1 MITPEPRIRDQ
12 KVAVERNFPKS
23 YNGEH
28 EKRREGFMATLKEV
42 AGLAGVSLGTV
53 SNVLNGKTQN
63 EELISR
69 VEKAMKQLAYRP
81 DATARSLKSTRTNTV
96 GVILPDIMQ
105 KFNGDFMMEL
115 ERLLRERGYSVSVK
129 FSRNNR
135 LIERKSIES
144 FLDMRVDGMILY
156 SGRSPGG
163 RNGDRSKS
171 PSCWS
176 AAMMRWILP
185 GIISCWI
192 TVRPSG
198 N

>member
-1 MITPEPRIRDQ
+1 
-12 KVAVERNFPKS
+12 
-23 YNGEH
+23 
-28 EKRREGFMATLKEV
+28 MATLKEV

-156 SGRSPGG
+156 SVLRQKPWREEWGQVEKPLLLVSRHDAVDFAGDNIVLDYGAAFRELMEILYSRGVIQVGLVKIGR
-163 RNGDRSKS
+163 
-171 PSCWS
+171 
-176 AAMMRWILP
+176 AH
-185 GIISCWI
+185 
-192 TVRPSG
+192 V
-198 N
+198 